1 MPLDAHVRFFRL
13 EMQAMVA
20 GFDYEVERK
29 TYARRFL
36 EMARLNGFE
45 LLQHRRV
52 FATSG
57 TDDWQGGTHVFA
69 FRKLRVSL

>member
-1 MPLDAHVRFFRL
+1 M
-13 EMQAMVA
+13 
-20 GFDYEVERK
+20 ERK

-57 TDDWQGGTHVFA
+57 ADDWQGGTHVFA
-69 FRKLRVSL
+69 FRKLSVSL

>member
-1 MPLDAHVRFFRL
+1 SCGWISYP
-13 EMQAMVA
+13 Q
-20 GFDYEVERK
+20 VERK

-57 TDDWQGGTHVFA
+57 ADDWQGGTHVFA
-69 FRKLRVSL
+69 FRKLSVSL